1 MSIKCDGS
9 SSGALWFRMV
19 CSQSSG
25 AHQHTSC
32 APTTKTQA
40 TAPRRMS
47 PDAVSRADA
56 CPAPVFTSVSPSL
69 LPLSLLSP
77 CHRHRSL
84 CYHCPPAGKLCNT
97 HRHAHAHTH
106 TQLVWLCPTFHR
118 CQENN
123 SQRDNSQHL
132 QHDHDE
138 AGREEDNLLS
148 PPSMAASL
156 ILTPSL
162 SLYLP
167 AHLSLTHSLPP
178 PRFLSYRLFPPT
190 LCLSTFSPSHA
201 QPSSLPHPGF
211 LSRSSHLSLVPL
223 CVSKLDISSF
233 VVSLVSTRTETDLM
247 TTLSFSFYL
256 SLISSGP
263 Y

>member
-1 MSIKCDGS
+1 ML
-9 SSGALWFRMV
+9 ALLL
-19 CSQSSG
+19 CL
-25 AHQHTSC
+25 H
-32 APTTKTQA
+32 
-40 TAPRRMS
+40 
-47 PDAVSRADA
+47 
-56 CPAPVFTSVSPSL
+56 PSL
-69 LPLSLLSP
+69 PLCCRCPSSLLVSDIALFATLST
-77 CHRHRSL
+77 CREAHTR
-84 CYHCPPAGKLCNT
+84 T
-97 HRHAHAHTH
+97 HAHAYTH

-223 CVSKLDISSF
+223 CVSKLDNISSF
-233 VVSLVSTRTETDLM
+233 VASLHLSPPEPKQ
-247 TTLSFSFYL
+247 TL
-256 SLISSGP
+256 
-263 Y
+263 

>member
-1 MSIKCDGS
+1 
-9 SSGALWFRMV
+9 MV

-32 APTTKTQA
+32 ASTTKTRA
-40 TAPRRMS
+40 TASRRIPQPS
-47 PDAVSRADA
+47 PGLMLALLL
-56 CPAPVFTSVSPSL
+56 CLHPSL
-69 LPLSLLSP
+69 PLCRRCPSSLLVIDIALFATLSTCRETVQHTQACTRAP
-77 CHRHRSL
+77 
-84 CYHCPPAGKLCNT
+84 
-97 HRHAHAHTH
+97 AHTH

-167 AHLSLTHSLPP
+167 AHLSLTHSL
-178 PRFLSYRLFPPT
+178 T
-190 LCLSTFSPSHA
+190 STTSFSIVPSFPSH
-201 QPSSLPHPGF
+201 
-211 LSRSSHLSLVPL
+211 PL
-223 CVSKLDISSF
+223 FIHF
-233 VVSLVSTRTETDLM
+233 
-247 TTLSFSFYL
+247 
-256 SLISSGP
+256 
-263 Y
+263 

>member
-9 SSGALWFRMV
+9 SSGALWFQMV

-32 APTTKTQA
+32 ASTIKTQA
-40 TAPRRMS
+40 TASRRMS

-56 CPAPVFTSVSPSL
+56 CPAPVFTSLSPSL

-84 CYHCPPAGKLCNT
+84 CYTLHLQGNCAT
-97 HRHAHAHTH
+97 HTGMHTRARTH

-167 AHLSLTHSLPP
+167 AHLSLTHSLTH
-178 PRFLSYRLFPPT
+178 FHHLVFYRTVF
-190 LCLSTFSPSHA
+190 
-201 QPSSLPHPGF
+201 SLPPSVSPLLVLLT
-211 LSRSSHLSLVPL
+211 LSRVLSLFLVFFHAPL
-223 CVSKLDISSF
+223 TSHSF
-233 VVSLVSTRTETDLM
+233 LCACQ
-247 TTLSFSFYL
+247 
-256 SLISSGP
+256 SLISP
-263 Y
+263 PLLYLFICLHQN